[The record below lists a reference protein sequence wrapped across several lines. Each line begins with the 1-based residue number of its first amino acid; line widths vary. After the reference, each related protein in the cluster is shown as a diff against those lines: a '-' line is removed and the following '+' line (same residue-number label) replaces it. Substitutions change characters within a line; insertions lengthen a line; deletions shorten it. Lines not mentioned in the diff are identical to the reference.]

1 MMKRIGIG
9 MLAGLAGT
17 AALTAMVQLE
27 RKVLPLGQKNNAT
40 FQRKVIKKAGHLFG
54 IPGRLSRPAE
64 TAATHASSFAYGTA
78 MGSLYG
84 WWASKADTSPWVTGP
99 AYGLFLWGI
108 GLAGWLPAFG
118 IERVPWKKS
127 PVHAAMPIVSHLVYG
142 LAAAAVLRIVEER
155 ERAERRDRFVS
166 V

>member
-1 MMKRIGIG
+1 MKRIGIG

-17 AALTAMVQLE
+17 AALTAVVQLE
-27 RKVLPLGQKNNAT
+27 RKALPIGQKNNAS
-40 FQRKVIKKAGHLFG
+40 FQRKVVKKAEHLFG
-54 IPGRLSRPAE
+54 IPGRFFGRSE

-84 WWASKADTSPWVTGP
+84 WWASKVEASPWVTGP

-127 PVHAAMPIVSHLVYG
+127 PVQAAMPIIAHLVYG
-142 LAAAAVLRIVEER
+142 VAAAAVLRIAEEQDRAARR
-155 ERAERRDRFVS
+155 ERLVS

>member
-1 MMKRIGIG
+1 MIKQIGIG

-17 AALTAMVQLE
+17 AALTGVIRLE
-27 RKVLPLGQKNNAT
+27 RKGLPFGQKPHAV
-40 FQRKVIKKAGHLFG
+40 FPRKVIKKAEHLFG
-54 IPGRLSRPAE
+54 LPGRLSKTSE

-84 WWASKADTSPWVTGP
+84 WWASKVVASPWVTGP
-99 AYGLFLWGI
+99 VYGLFLWGI

-127 PVHAAMPIVSHLVYG
+127 PVQAAMPIIAHLIYG
-142 LAAAAVLRIVEER
+142 VVAAAVLRIAEEQERAARR
-155 ERAERRDRFVS
+155 ERLVS

>member
-1 MMKRIGIG
+1 MKRIGIG

-17 AALTAMVQLE
+17 AALTAMVRLE
-27 RKVLPLGQKNNAT
+27 KNTLPIGQKNNAA
-40 FQRKVIKKAGHLFG
+40 FQRKVIKKAEHLFG
-54 IPGRLSRPAE
+54 IPGRLFGRSE

-84 WWASKADTSPWVTGP
+84 WWASKVDMSPWVTGP
-99 AYGLFLWGI
+99 VYGLFLWGI

-127 PVHAAMPIVSHLVYG
+127 PVKAAMPILSHLIYG
-142 LAAAAVLRIVEER
+142 LAAAAVLRIAEER
-155 ERAERRDRFVS
+155 ELAERRSRLLS